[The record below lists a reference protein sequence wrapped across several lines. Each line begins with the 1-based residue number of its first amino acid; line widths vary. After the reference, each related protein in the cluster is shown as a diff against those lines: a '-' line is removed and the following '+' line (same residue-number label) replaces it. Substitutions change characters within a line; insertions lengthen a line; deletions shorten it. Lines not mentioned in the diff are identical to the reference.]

1 MQSSRFIAVTAIYT
15 ILLLSKSTI
24 AGTAG
29 DTALA
34 SSHWNG
40 GVNLQVVEPF
50 FQNNPAFYFLSAR
63 RVAAGDANFTVTDI
77 QSQKDVSHDLDIAP
91 EFFLGYVSESGLGF
105 RTRYWFFDQKTRQTA
120 AAPQTS
126 VTDLTLSFPISSA
139 APIGLD
145 IDTRDN
151 NLRDSMTVE
160 TKLNTQIWD
169 GIITK
174 NYEVQNSVIV
184 LGAGARY
191 AYMSQQY
198 NAFETQEPGATL
210 DIRMNPPVP
219 QFITAHKKDLL
230 SGHNFWGWGPVIM
243 IEDTIPLGQSGFS
256 LIGMARGSAVYGPAK
271 QQASK
276 TLLVRGTQNGNEI
289 LNENA
294 FVQRKNRHQ
303 TVLEIIDAEL
313 GVAYSKKWGKG
324 ELNGQLSV
332 VAQEWI
338 GGGSASKSATT
349 GAGFG
354 LPGSG
359 MTGAPQVAGVTSESN
374 FGFVGG
380 AFKLGYLY

>member
-1 MQSSRFIAVTAIYT
+1 
-15 ILLLSKSTI
+15 
-24 AGTAG
+24 
-29 DTALA
+29 
-34 SSHWNG
+34 
-40 GVNLQVVEPF
+40 
-50 FQNNPAFYFLSAR
+50 
-63 RVAAGDANFTVTDI
+63 
-77 QSQKDVSHDLDIAP
+77 
-91 EFFLGYVSESGLGF
+91 
-105 RTRYWFFDQKTRQTA
+105 
-120 AAPQTS
+120 
-126 VTDLTLSFPISSA
+126 
-139 APIGLD
+139 
-145 IDTRDN
+145 
-151 NLRDSMTVE
+151 
-160 TKLNTQIWD
+160 
-169 GIITK
+169 
-174 NYEVQNSVIV
+174 
-184 LGAGARY
+184 
-191 AYMSQQY
+191 MSQQY

-256 LIGMARGSAVYGPAK
+256 LVGMARGSAVYGPAK

-359 MTGAPQVAGVTSESN
+359 MTGAP
-374 FGFVGG
+374 
-380 AFKLGYLY
+380 